1 MPIKTGVWLTSDS
14 VEMSLK
20 ETILQQQNAATK
32 VKDAVQTNTLRM
44 LRAAIK
50 NREVELRA
58 ELEDPEILRVIH
70 TQIKQHRES
79 IRQYKEGGRHDLVK
93 KEEEE
98 LLILMSFMPEQLS
111 EEAITRTVTRVI
123 EELGATD
130 MRDMGRVMK
139 MLMAKLAGSAD
150 GKVVSEIAR
159 KQLGS

>member
-32 VKDAVQTNTLRM
+32 AKDAVQMNTLRM

-93 KEEEE
+93 KEEQE

-111 EEAITRTVTRVI
+111 EEAITRTVTGVI

-139 MLMAKLAGSAD
+139 MLMTKLADSAD